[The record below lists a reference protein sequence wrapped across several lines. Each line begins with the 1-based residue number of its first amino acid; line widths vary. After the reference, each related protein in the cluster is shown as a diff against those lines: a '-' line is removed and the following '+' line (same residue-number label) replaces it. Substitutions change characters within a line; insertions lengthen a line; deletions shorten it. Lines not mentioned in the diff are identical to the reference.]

1 MVVGEMPEGVDL
13 LVIGGGPGG
22 YTAALEAA
30 ALGRSVTL
38 IDADGVDGLGG
49 TCLLHGC
56 IPSKGLIELA
66 DVRSKTRDLA
76 PGALSVPAV
85 DLGAFQTWKSSMV
98 TGLSHGVASRLK
110 AASVDVVTG
119 RFMFTGPRRGVAE
132 KGGDHPPQHYEFN
145 DAIIATGS
153 RAIAVPPL
161 PFSHPLIHD
170 ASSLLDL
177 DSLPEA
183 LVVVGG
189 GYIGIELGTALAKLG
204 STVTIVEALDTIL
217 PNAPAHASRLVAR
230 RAEELGIEILTGHS
244 AVGVTDEGI
253 TIESAAGQR
262 RIPADAIL
270 VAVGR
275 RPTTN
280 DLGLA
285 EAGITT
291 SPDGLIPVDPTGRA
305 GKHIAAIGDVVAGP
319 ALAHKATA
327 EAKVAAA
334 SVSGRNDRMI
344 STVIPQVMFSDPE
357 IAIARIEPG
366 LGEPPAAGTTTKHKL
381 PLGFS
386 GRATTMGQTN
396 GYVEIEI
403 ETATDA
409 IVSAVA
415 VGPHSSE
422 LISEMVLAIEMG
434 ASAQDLTLSI
444 HPHPTLSEM
453 WPDAVAFHTPA
464 HSQPTA

>member
-13 LVIGGGPGG
+13 LIVGGGPGG

-38 IDADGVDGLGG
+38 VDAEGTAGLGG
-49 TCLLHGC
+49 TCLLRGC
-56 IPSKGLIELA
+56 IPSKGLIEIA
-66 DVRSKTRDLA
+66 EVRSQASDLA
-76 PGALSVPAV
+76 RGALSVPTV
-85 DLGAFQTWKSSMV
+85 DMAAFQTWKSSVV
-98 TGLSHGVASRLK
+98 TGLSHGIAARLK
-110 AASVDVVTG
+110 TAGVEIATG
-119 RFMFTGPRRGVAE
+119 RFTFTGPQRGVVE
-132 KGGDHPPQHYEFN
+132 KDGDHPPQHYEFT

-153 RAIAVPPL
+153 RAIEVPTL
-161 PFSHPLIHD
+161 PFSHPLVHD
-170 ASSLLDL
+170 AASILDL
-177 DSLPEA
+177 ETVPES

-204 STVTIVEALDTIL
+204 SVVTVVEALDTIL
-217 PNAPAHASRLVAR
+217 PGAPTHASRLVAR
-230 RAEELGIEILTGHS
+230 RAKDLGIEILTGHT
-244 AVGVTDEGI
+244 ALGVTDDGI
-253 TIESAAGQR
+253 EIEASGGR
-262 RIPADAIL
+262 RVVRADAIL

-275 RPTTN
+275 RPNTEE
-280 DLGLA
+280 LGLA
-285 EAGITT
+285 EARISQTLTGHIAI
-291 SPDGLIPVDPTGRA
+291 DADGRA
-305 GKHIAAIGDVVAGP
+305 SKHIAAIGDVVAGP

-334 SVSGRNDRMI
+334 SVSGRPSRMV

-366 LGEPPAAGTTTKHKL
+366 LGDVPTEEQTVSLRL

-386 GRATTMGQTN
+386 GRAATMGHTS

-403 ETATDA
+403 ETDTEA

-422 LISEMVLAIEMG
+422 LIGEMVLAIEMG
-434 ASAQDLTLSI
+434 ATAEDLALSI

-453 WPDAVAFHTPA
+453 WPDAAA
-464 HSQPTA
+464 LRSN